1 MFRSRCFR
9 SDGGRENLMELVDLI
24 ATLAMDSI
32 NVQLRFNQANET
44 AFKEFE
50 TMLAATDPS
59 IRPLLAPLVP
69 SRIQLD
75 DFEMDL
81 GVMLTKESEEEISI
95 RAMPVGLG
103 FSVTNAVRTDR
114 VNRIHFSV
122 KQFPIPEPVQ

>member
-1 MFRSRCFR
+1 MRLEKS
-9 SDGGRENLMELVDLI
+9 MKLVDLI
-24 ATLAMDSI
+24 AGLAMDSI

-44 AFKEFE
+44 ALKEFE
-50 TMLAATDPS
+50 TMLAITDPS
-59 IRPLLAPLVP
+59 IRPLLAALIP

-81 GVMLTKESEEEISI
+81 GVMLTTESEEEISI

-114 VNRIHFSV
+114 VNRINFSV
-122 KQFPIPEPVQ
+122 KQFPIPEPVE